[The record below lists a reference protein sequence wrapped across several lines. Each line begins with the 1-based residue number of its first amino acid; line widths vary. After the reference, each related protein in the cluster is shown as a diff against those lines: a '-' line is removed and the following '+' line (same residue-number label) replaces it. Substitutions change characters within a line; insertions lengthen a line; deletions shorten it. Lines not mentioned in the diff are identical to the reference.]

1 MARNRV
7 HVILS
12 PSEGSAFLPN
22 RALVFRKLQTKSRFF
37 VAPLLRMTIAT
48 QSRRG
53 GGLKE
58 EIERL
63 EQLER
68 FEPNSPE
75 TSLPLHRRVIRIKL
89 TVWS

>member
-1 MARNRV
+1 
-7 HVILS
+7 
-12 PSEGSAFLPN
+12 
-22 RALVFRKLQTKSRFF
+22 
-37 VAPLLRMTIAT
+37 MTIAT